1 VGVSDDRI
9 GDVAHEGP
17 FHSAEPAAAYH
28 YQVDVYLLGEVD
40 DRFVSPFAH
49 PEVGDRDAATRLL
62 DLPDLFVEYLLS
74 LAPEVF
80 APRLG
85 VNVVDGRRKR
95 APDRD
100 DVEPRPDLL
109 REVDRRPGG
118 KLRVRRT
125 VCGQQDPRGESTQ
138 PAAFRGTRRESA

>member
-1 VGVSDDRI
+1 MRALCSGGSRTATTQCALERTADTLSRPHDQYRAVGVTDDGI
-9 GDVAHEGP
+9 GDIAHEGP

-28 YQVDVYLLGEVD
+28 YQVGVYLLGEVD

-74 LAPEVF
+74 LAPESL
-80 APRLG
+80 APRLSLG
-85 VNVVDGRRKR
+85 VELVDSLGERL
-95 APDRD
+95 PDRD

-109 REVDRRPGG
+109 R
-118 KLRVRRT
+118 
-125 VCGQQDPRGESTQ
+125 
-138 PAAFRGTRRESA
+138 

>member
-1 VGVSDDRI
+1 MRALCSGGSRTATTPCALETTAVTMSRPHDQYRAVGVTDDGI

-28 YQVDVYLLGEVD
+28 YQVGVYLLGEVD
-40 DRFVSPFAH
+40 DGFVSPFAH

-74 LAPEVF
+74 LAPESL
-80 APRLG
+80 APRLSLG
-85 VNVVDGRRKR
+85 VELVDSLGERL
-95 APDRD
+95 PDRD

-109 REVDRRPGG
+109 R
-118 KLRVRRT
+118 
-125 VCGQQDPRGESTQ
+125 
-138 PAAFRGTRRESA
+138 